1 MFESKKI
8 IIVGPSGTGKT
19 TIKKVFFEMGNP
31 LKFLNTGLEPTRG
44 INSKIYSFF
53 DINLGVF
60 DLAGQENEN
69 WFKSDKK
76 VFINVNVIIC
86 VLDVNAYLKEILDFL
101 RDLINLYE
109 DLKLSNCII
118 AVLLH
123 KIDLTDKLHLRHK
136 LKTIH
141 DFLKKLRNSD
151 IELLIYPTSIA
162 KEFFLETYDSISEI
176 INKVV
181 KHKNFSRKNSLLQ
194 DFRMDL
200 EIILNYDVQKNYK
213 IQELF
218 FDFNLSF
225 KEAILHL
232 RRLKELGFVEL
243 LESKKIF
250 QLTEKANFFT
260 FGLKQK
266 ELNEKEIK
274 INKIL
279 ESLYYF
285 SNLKTKKKI

>member
-1 MFESKKI
+1 MFENKKI

-44 INSKIYSFF
+44 IDSKIYSFF

-69 WFKSDKK
+69 WFKNDKK
-76 VFINVNVIIC
+76 IFNNANVIIC
-86 VLDVNAYLKEILDFL
+86 VLDVNAYLKEILDFI
-101 RDLINLYE
+101 RNLINIYK

-123 KIDLTDKLHLRHK
+123 KIDLIDKLHLHHK
-136 LKTIH
+136 LKAIH
-141 DFLKKLRNSD
+141 DFVEKLRNND
-151 IELLIYPTSIA
+151 IELLIFPTSIA
-162 KEFFLETYDSISEI
+162 KEYFLETYDSISEI
-176 INKVV
+176 INKIV
-181 KHKNFSRKNSLLQ
+181 KHKNFSRNKSIFQ
-194 DFRMDL
+194 DFRIDL
-200 EIILNYDVQKNYK
+200 EIIFNYDVQKQYK

-218 FDFNLSF
+218 YDLNLSF
-225 KEAILHL
+225 KEAVSRLNG
-232 RRLKELGFVEL
+232 LKELGFIEL
-243 LESKKIF
+243 LESSKVF
-250 QLTEKANFFT
+250 QLTEKVNFFK

-266 ELNEKEIK
+266 NINENQIK

-279 ESLYYF
+279 ESLFYF
-285 SNLKTKKKI
+285 SNLKKK